1 SSGSCVRWHG
11 KPRAVTC
18 AIKRGAGAT
27 RHIMEEEEEEEKNTE
42 DEEEE
47 EEEEEEA
54 FTRKLTRATC
64 APASAQS
71 APFSSVALV
80 AAWRLH
86 TAHRTAPI
94 DDRLCWEDSVRLRLQ
109 PHPSFGCASHLQG
122 TRESRNR
129 WARPPSAGRRAASRR
144 VEKAITKNPAPS
156 AATTKSARAAA
167 PRRGW
172 AAKTGSH
179 RGRGLR
185 GCAEGPRAP
194 QRSGQLSRAA
204 PTHRASLD
212 PLRAPLRRGTAR
224 WEEYVPLYCGQFPT
238 AAYMRSTGCW
248 NREQSHCSRRDAAP
262 ASRTAMLTLPN
273 DNSRI
278 ARAAPGWLRHGAEVG
293 RGRVNDFRRGGGGG
307 EGRRSIDLRS
317 RGHGAPRFRVASR
330 RGHGGPNPPLP
341 RLALLG
347 FGGGG
352 RGCLETRSVVRVA
365 SPWVEG
371 T

>member
-1 SSGSCVRWHG
+1 VRARLPQPPQALRRPRRASEGNSARARVRARPSCGVVGGAARG
-11 KPRAVTC
+11 TLGGAPA
-18 AIKRGAGAT
+18 RGAV
-27 RHIMEEEEEEEKNTE
+27 R
-42 DEEEE
+42 
-47 EEEEEEA
+47 
-54 FTRKLTRATC
+54 RRA
-64 APASAQS
+64 
-71 APFSSVALV
+71 
-80 AAWRLH
+80 
-86 TAHRTAPI
+86 
-94 DDRLCWEDSVRLRLQ
+94 

-129 WARPPSAGRRAASRR
+129 WARPPSAGRRAASRRGAGKRTRRGRPRTSARYARSSSPSRR

>member
-1 SSGSCVRWHG
+1 PCRNVPGRLRRSLGEGLGDGSESG
-11 KPRAVTC
+11 
-18 AIKRGAGAT
+18 GAS
-27 RHIMEEEEEEEKNTE
+27 EPSQE
-42 DEEEE
+42 
-47 EEEEEEA
+47 
-54 FTRKLTRATC
+54 
-64 APASAQS
+64 APAFSLPPPGSPPNQGWATS
-71 APFSSVALV
+71 APQPAPAPEGIPRLPSRRLPTGAALRYARSSS
-80 AAWRLH
+80 
-86 TAHRTAPI
+86 P
-94 DDRLCWEDSVRLRLQ
+94 
-109 PHPSFGCASHLQG
+109 
-122 TRESRNR
+122 
-129 WARPPSAGRRAASRR
+129 SRR

>member
-1 SSGSCVRWHG
+1 
-11 KPRAVTC
+11 
-18 AIKRGAGAT
+18 
-27 RHIMEEEEEEEKNTE
+27 
-42 DEEEE
+42 
-47 EEEEEEA
+47 
-54 FTRKLTRATC
+54 
-64 APASAQS
+64 
-71 APFSSVALV
+71 
-80 AAWRLH
+80 
-86 TAHRTAPI
+86 API
-94 DDRLCWEDSVRLRLQ
+94 DDRLCWED
-109 PHPSFGCASHLQG
+109 FGCASHLQG

>member
-1 SSGSCVRWHG
+1 ACAHGCPNPLKPSGDHDGPPRATQRARACGPALPAGSSGERLEAPSAGHR
-11 KPRAVTC
+11 RA
-18 AIKRGAGAT
+18 A
-27 RHIMEEEEEEEKNTE
+27 
-42 DEEEE
+42 
-47 EEEEEEA
+47 
-54 FTRKLTRATC
+54 
-64 APASAQS
+64 
-71 APFSSVALV
+71 
-80 AAWRLH
+80 
-86 TAHRTAPI
+86 
-94 DDRLCWEDSVRLRLQ
+94 
-109 PHPSFGCASHLQG
+109 FGCASHLQG

-204 PTHRASLD
+204 PTHRAK
-212 PLRAPLRRGTAR
+212 
-224 WEEYVPLYCGQFPT
+224 YVPLYCGQFPT

>member
-1 SSGSCVRWHG
+1 RARTAAPTPSSPPETTTGLRGQLSARARAGPPFLRGRRGSGSRHPRRGTGARRSPEARSAVHG
-11 KPRAVTC
+11 DCT
-18 AIKRGAGAT
+18 
-27 RHIMEEEEEEEKNTE
+27 
-42 DEEEE
+42 
-47 EEEEEEA
+47 
-54 FTRKLTRATC
+54 
-64 APASAQS
+64 
-71 APFSSVALV
+71 
-80 AAWRLH
+80 LH
-86 TAHRTAPI
+86 TAPLRSTTACAGKSRE
-94 DDRLCWEDSVRLRLQ
+94 RLDVDGSSVRLRLQ

>member
-1 SSGSCVRWHG
+1 ARPRERRGRGRAAAAVGEGLGPRGDAPHEDGSCVRWHG

-144 VEKAITKNPAPS
+144 VEKAITKNPV
-156 AATTKSARAAA
+156 
-167 PRRGW
+167 
-172 AAKTGSH
+172 
-179 RGRGLR
+179 
-185 GCAEGPRAP
+185 
-194 QRSGQLSRAA
+194 
-204 PTHRASLD
+204 RASVLWAI
-212 PLRAPLRRGTAR
+212 P
-224 WEEYVPLYCGQFPT
+224 
-238 AAYMRSTGCW
+238 
-248 NREQSHCSRRDAAP
+248 NCSIHA
-262 ASRTAMLTLPN
+262 L
-273 DNSRI
+273 
-278 ARAAPGWLRHGAEVG
+278 H
-293 RGRVNDFRRGGGGG
+293 RV
-307 EGRRSIDLRS
+307 
-317 RGHGAPRFRVASR
+317 
-330 RGHGGPNPPLP
+330 
-341 RLALLG
+341 
-347 FGGGG
+347 
-352 RGCLETRSVVRVA
+352 LES
-365 SPWVEG
+365 
-371 T
+371 